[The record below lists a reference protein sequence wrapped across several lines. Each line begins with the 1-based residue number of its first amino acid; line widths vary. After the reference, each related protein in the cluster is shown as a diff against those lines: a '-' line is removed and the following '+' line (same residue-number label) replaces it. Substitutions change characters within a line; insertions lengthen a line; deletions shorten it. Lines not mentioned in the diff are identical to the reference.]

1 MRILTSRFSYML
13 IRSFAYTLVASSL
26 LLTACGSERKKE
38 VTVQQQNAGKRP
50 PVRADAY
57 IVGTSV
63 LLDKIEVPGSIV
75 ANETTEVHPEVAGRI
90 VRVYFSEGAYVR
102 KGALLAKLN
111 DDDLQAQ
118 KRKLQ
123 VQLQIAK
130 QNEDRSSE
138 LLKIQGISRQDY
150 DATVLQVSNI
160 NADLAIIQA
169 QIEKTN
175 VRAPFTGKVGF
186 KMVSDGAYVSPAS
199 TITTISQTSQ
209 LKIEFTIPEKYISRV
224 HNGQYVNFQVEG
236 NNRNYAARV
245 SASEPNISASTRTLQ
260 VRANVQGDQ
269 GGLTPGNFARVTVN
283 FAPDNEA
290 IMVPSQAIIPQ
301 ARGKKVYLYQGG
313 IAKFV
318 DVETGLRDS
327 SRVQVLS
334 GLNPGD
340 TVLITG
346 LLSVKPDAKV
356 TLNQVVNGTGKAS
369 ADSAQAPAKKDNG

>member
-1 MRILTSRFSYML
+1 MSILTFKILFMHNRP
-13 IRSFAYTLVASSL
+13 FAYILFSFSFLLVA
-26 LLTACGSERKKE
+26 CHSERKKE
-38 VTVQQQNAGKRP
+38 VTLQQQNAGKRP

-57 IVGTSV
+57 IAETSV
-63 LLDKIEVPGSIV
+63 LLNNIEVPGALV
-75 ANETTEVHPEVAGRI
+75 ANETTEVHPEVAGKI
-90 VRVYFSEGAYVR
+90 IRVYFSEGAYVR
-102 KGALLAKLN
+102 KGALLAKIN

-150 DATVLQVSNI
+150 DATVLQVNTI

-175 VRAPFTGKVGF
+175 VRAPFNGKVGF

-209 LKIEFTIPEKYISRV
+209 LKIDFNVPEKYISRI
-224 HNGQYVNFQVEG
+224 HNGQIVNFQVEG
-236 NNRNYAARV
+236 SSRNYSARV
-245 SASEPNISASTRTLQ
+245 SATEPNLAASTRTLQ
-260 VRANVQGDQ
+260 VRATVTGDQ
-269 GGLTPGNFARVTVN
+269 AGLTPGNFARVMVN
-283 FAPDNEA
+283 FAPDNNA

-301 ARGKKVYLYQGG
+301 ARGKKVYLYQNGV
-313 IAKFV
+313 AKFI

-327 SRVQVLS
+327 SRVQILS
-334 GLNPGD
+334 GINAGD

-356 TLNQVVNGTGKAS
+356 MLGRVVNGTDPAS
-369 ADSAQAPAKKDNG
+369 ADSAKTPVRKGNG